1 MKKTVTF
8 SLALASVVLLSGCS
22 LTSQDVKTED
32 TMMEKEALEKNDSMM
47 KPEDSMVKEDAMVK
61 EDSAMM
67 KKDTE
72 MMAKE
77 DSAMMK
83 KDSMEKTN
91 TSYVAYSE
99 AGVKSA
105 LKSGKKVVLFF
116 HAKWCPSCK
125 SADSTLTKETLPAD
139 TIVFKTDYD
148 SNVALKQKYA
158 VTSQHTF
165 VSLKSDESMMKKAS
179 GISTAEE
186 IAELF

>member
-125 SADSTLTKETLPAD
+125 S
-139 TIVFKTDYD
+139 DYD